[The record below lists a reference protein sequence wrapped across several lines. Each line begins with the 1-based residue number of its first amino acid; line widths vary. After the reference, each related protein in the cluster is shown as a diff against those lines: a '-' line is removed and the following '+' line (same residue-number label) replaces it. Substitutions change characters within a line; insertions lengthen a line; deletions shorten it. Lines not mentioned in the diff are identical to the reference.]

1 MFTVRVKPMQNVIIK
16 NEKNPWLEILLHVKK
31 ILFSDIC
38 KIRFG
43 RFGKLC
49 LNQHAKSCEI
59 REYDD

>member
-1 MFTVRVKPMQNVIIK
+1 MQNVIIK